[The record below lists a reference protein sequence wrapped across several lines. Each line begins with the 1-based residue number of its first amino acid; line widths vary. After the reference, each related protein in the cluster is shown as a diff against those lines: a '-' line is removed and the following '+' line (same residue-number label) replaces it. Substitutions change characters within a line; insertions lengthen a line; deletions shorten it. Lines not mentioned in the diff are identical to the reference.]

1 MNTTIAEKLNTLP
14 TDSGVYIMLN
24 SDNTIIYIGK
34 AVNLKNRVRQYFR
47 NNIEH
52 DKVRAMVSHIADFR
66 YIITNNEVDALVLE
80 ANLIKKHKP
89 LYNIL
94 LKDDKDYPFI
104 RINVKEKFPIIEVV
118 RRLKDDGALYFG
130 PYMRGIA
137 VSDIV
142 DIIDS
147 AFLLRK
153 CKGLLKH
160 NERPCLN
167 RDIGRCLAPCVN
179 VDVEENYRLELQR
192 VTEFL
197 KGDDKHVLG
206 VLNEKMESAVE
217 REDFENA
224 IFYRDKIKQLEKIV
238 RKQITALPKEINSDI
253 VACVN
258 DGNNTCVSILC
269 VRHGRMCGGDTFV
282 FEAKLSDEIETLTD
296 FLAQY
301 YMEQTPPSEIIINI
315 ESAQDLIKKFFENR
329 NEKVTVTVPQKATRH
344 ELLKMC
350 VKNGEEALFKAYVK
364 SMKQNA
370 DGRAVE
376 QLSEILGIPYIRR
389 MEAYD
394 ISNTG
399 GSNNVS
405 SMVVFT
411 DGKANHAMYRRFKI
425 KTVEGAN
432 DFACMA
438 ETLTRRLEEL
448 RLSRDVSFSEKPD
461 LIVIDGGKGQLG
473 YAYRMLCDSG
483 YDINMVSLAKR
494 EEEIFLPNRNE
505 PIVIPHTFPA
515 LKLMQRL
522 RDEAHR
528 FAITYHRKLRADA
541 MTRSVLGEIDGLGD
555 RSIEKLYKRFKSL
568 EKIKEAS
575 VEELITSGINK
586 RIGEKIYEHFRQD
599 KV

>member
-1 MNTTIAEKLNTLP
+1 MNSTVAEKLKTLP
-14 TDSGVYIMLN
+14 TNSGVYIMLN
-24 SDNTIIYIGK
+24 SDNAIIYIGK

-52 DKVRAMVSHIADFR
+52 EKVRAMVSHIADFR

-118 RRLKDDGALYFG
+118 RRLKDDGAVYFG

-153 CKGLLKH
+153 CKGPLKR

-167 RDIGRCLAPCVN
+167 FDLGRCLAPCVN
-179 VDVEENYRLELQR
+179 DNTEENYRLELQR
-192 VTEFL
+192 VIDFL
-197 KGDDKHVLG
+197 KGDEKYVLG
-206 VLNEKMESAVE
+206 VLTEKMESAVE

-224 IFYRDKIKQLEKIV
+224 IFYRDKIKELEKIV
-238 RKQITALPKEINSDI
+238 RKQITALPKDINSDI

-258 DGNNTCVSILC
+258 DGNNTCVSMLC
-269 VRHGRMCGGDTFV
+269 VRHGRMCGGDNFV
-282 FEAKLSDEIETLTD
+282 FESKLSDDIETLTD
-296 FLAQY
+296 FFAQY
-301 YMEQTPPSEIIINI
+301 YMEQTPPAEIIINI
-315 ESAQDLIKKFFENR
+315 ESAQELIKKFFENR
-329 NEKVTVTVPQKATRH
+329 NEKVSVTVPQKATRH
-344 ELLKMC
+344 ELLMMC
-350 VKNGEEALFKAYVK
+350 IKNGEEALGRAYVK

-370 DGRAVE
+370 DKRAVE
-376 QLSEILGIPYIRR
+376 QLSEILNVPYIRR

-399 GSNNVS
+399 GTNNVS

-411 DGKANHAMYRRFKI
+411 DGKANHSMYRRFKI
-425 KTVEGAN
+425 KSVEGPN

-438 ETLTRRLEEL
+438 ETLNRRLEEL
-448 RLSRDVSFSEKPD
+448 RLGRDVSFSEKPD

-473 YAYRMLCDSG
+473 YAYRMLSESG

-494 EEEIFLPNRNE
+494 EEEIFLPHAE
-505 PIVIPHTFPA
+505 DPIVIPHTFPA

-541 MTRSVLGEIDGLGD
+541 MTRSVLIEIDGLGD
-555 RSIEKLYKRFKSL
+555 KSIEKLYKKFKSL
-568 EKIKEAS
+568 KKIQEAS
-575 VEELITSGINK
+575 VDELVSSGINK
-586 RIGEKIYEHFRQD
+586 RLAESVYAHFRRE